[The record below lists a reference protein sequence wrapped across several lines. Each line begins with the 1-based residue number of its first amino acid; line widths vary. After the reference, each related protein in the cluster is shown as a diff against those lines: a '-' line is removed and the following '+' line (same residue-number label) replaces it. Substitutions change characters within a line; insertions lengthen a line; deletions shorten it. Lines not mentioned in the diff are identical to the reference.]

1 MLFDPIKI
9 GDLELK
15 NRICM
20 PAIHHCYTPEGLVND
35 RLIKYYETRAAGGA
49 ALLIVGGCTVDTI
62 GGGPVMIGLHDD
74 RFIEGLSDLTTAVKA
89 AGARIAAQLYQAG
102 RYTHSMISGRQ
113 ALAPSAI
120 PSRFTRETPGEMT
133 LEDIDMVMESFVA
146 AALRA
151 KQSGFDAVEIIASAG
166 YLICQ
171 FLSPVTN
178 QRSDLY
184 GGTWE
189 NRCRFGLEVI
199 SRVRAKVGPHYP
211 ILLRLSGHDFVPGS
225 NTNKEAAAFAVES
238 EKAGVDLI
246 NVTGGWHET
255 RVPQITGELP
265 RGGFAYLARGIKE
278 AVHVPVIASNRIND
292 PLTAEQIL
300 KDGLADLVNLG
311 RPLIADPDFPNKA
324 KQGRYGTIRRCIAC
338 NQGCMDSVFTLQ
350 SVFCSVNPL
359 AGRENEIK
367 VTPASEPLLVL
378 VVGGGPAGLEAAR
391 MAALRGH
398 QVTLWEK
405 ALRLGGQLLYA
416 AIPTGKHEFST
427 LLDYYKHELTELGV
441 EIVLDKEALAGDI
454 IAFGAGAVILATGAV
469 PSGAPFPVADPAKVV
484 PAQKVLDGSV
494 NPGKRAVVVGGGA
507 VGCETAITIA
517 EMGTLSAETLK
528 FLIENEAEEIDTL
541 RRLLNRGTRQV
552 VIVEQFK
559 GLGRDIG
566 ISTRWVVMKNIRRL
580 GIKVIDETKVKAVTT
595 EGLILE
601 KGGAE
606 TMLPAD
612 TVILAVG
619 ARSENTLAEQLK
631 EKVPELYL
639 VGDAVAPRKITE
651 AIREGFEAALKIR

>member
-405 ALRLGGQLLYA
+405 APRLGGQLLYA

-517 EMGTLSAETLK
+517 EMGALSAETLK

>member
-9 GDLELK
+9 GALELK

-49 ALLIVGGCTVDTI
+49 ALLIIGGCTVDTI
-62 GGGPVMIGLHDD
+62 GGGPMMIGLHDD
-74 RFIEGLSDLTTAVKA
+74 RFSEGLRDLTTAVKA
-89 AGARIAAQLYQAG
+89 AGARVAAQLYQAG
-102 RYTHSMISGRQ
+102 RYTHSLVSGSQ
-113 ALAPSAI
+113 ALAPSAVA
-120 PSRFTRETPGEMT
+120 SRLTRETPREMT
-133 LEDIDMVMESFVA
+133 LDDIEMAIESFAA

-151 KQSGFDAVEIIASAG
+151 KHSGFDAVEIIASAG

-178 QRSDLY
+178 QRKDLY
-184 GGTWE
+184 GGSWE

-199 SRVRAKVGPHYP
+199 SRIRAKVGPDYP

-225 NTNKEAAAFAVES
+225 NTNLEAAAFAVEA
-238 EKAGVDLI
+238 EKAGVNCF

-265 RGGFAYLARGIKE
+265 RGGFAYLARGVKE

-292 PLTAEQIL
+292 PWAAEQIL

-324 KQGRYGTIRRCIAC
+324 KQGRYGAIRRCIAC
-338 NQGCMDSVFTLQ
+338 NQGCMDSVFTMQ

-359 AGRENEIK
+359 AGREDEIK
-367 VTPASEPLLVL
+367 VTPAVEPIRVL

-391 MAALRGH
+391 TAAARGH

-405 ALRLGGQLLYA
+405 KPRLGGQLLYA

-441 EIVLDKEALAGDI
+441 GVVLNKEASAENI

-469 PSGAPFPVADPAKVV
+469 HLEAPFPVLVPDKVV

-494 NPGKRAVVVGGGA
+494 NPGKLVVVVGGGA
-507 VGCETAITIA
+507 VGCETAITVA
-517 EMGTLSAETLK
+517 EMGTISAETLK
-528 FLIENEAEEIDTL
+528 FLIENEAEDLSTL

-552 VIVEQFK
+552 AIVEQFK

-580 GIKVIDETKVKAVTT
+580 GIKLFDETKVKAVTA

-606 TMLPAD
+606 TLLPAE

-619 ARSENTLAEQLK
+619 SRSENSLAEQLK
-631 EKVPELYL
+631 GKVSELYL
-639 VGDAVAPRKITE
+639 VGDAVTPRKITE